1 MKVLQKPFLIIMLL
15 AIASFALAAS
25 GDWCGTF
32 SIRGG
37 RTDPSCDIESPG
49 KTLFMFGTSFDLWYK
64 DIVSIGPSVFFT
76 QLHSGPIGA
85 SLYSGTWEYPEYA
98 NFRAYIA
105 AVDLKARFRPKWDWI
120 NIQFPDHFIDRIAPY
135 IEGGAGIITFDPQD
149 REGTVID
156 SIWYYGT
163 YISNN
168 YTKHAGMF
176 PVIGGGITLFSRL
189 GVTGDIGIE
198 YHKVN
203 SDYLDGVKDGGDK
216 DSFWSYY
223 IGLTL
228 LNTCKPEAPPV
239 VLPPE
244 PEPEPEIEIE
254 FEPELVVTPPVQN
267 VPHQAGTTSYDVKAN
282 VTWFAAENCDW
293 FTLSPAVGTNDG
305 QFTVSY
311 AANPNRTPRTCDI
324 TVSGGGLTRTVQIVQ
339 APAPE
344 PKFEFKKDVAL
355 IIEGVNFKTDKAD
368 LTEGAQLILDEVVTT
383 LKEFPEV
390 TLDIQG
396 HTDSDASDA
405 YNIDL
410 SRRRAI
416 SVKTYLVEH
425 GIDANRLTTSW
436 YGERRPLVPN
446 TTPANKAKNR
456 RIEFIRT
463 DD

>member
-1 MKVLQKPFLIIMLL
+1 MKDFQKPFLIILMLAFL
-15 AIASFALAAS
+15 GTAFAMS
-25 GDWCGTF
+25 DWCGTF

-49 KTLFMFGTSFDLWYK
+49 KTLFMFGTSFELWYK
-64 DIVSIGPSVFFT
+64 DFISIGPYVYFS
-76 QLHSGPIGA
+76 QLHSGPV
-85 SLYSGTWEYPEYA
+85 SETNWDENP
-98 NFRAYIA
+98 NFRTYIA
-105 AVDLKARFRPKWDWI
+105 GLDVKARIRPKVDWM
-120 NIQFPDHFIDRIAPY
+120 NIRFPGHFIDRIAPY
-135 IEGGAGIITFDPQD
+135 IDGGAGIITFDPTRRSSYGATIGGDYD
-149 REGTVID
+149 R
-156 SIWYYGT
+156 
-163 YISNN
+163 
-168 YTKHAGMF
+168 HAGVF
-176 PVIGGGITLFSRL
+176 PIYGGGITLFSRL

-198 YHKVN
+198 FHYPN
-203 SDYLDGVKDGGDK
+203 TDYLDGHADSDLPEGYSIKEGK
-216 DSFWSYY
+216 DSFMTYY

-228 LNTCKPEAPPV
+228 LNTCKPEAPPI

-254 FEPELVVTPPVQN
+254 FDPELAVTPPVQN
-267 VPHQAGTTSYDVKAN
+267 VPHQAGITYYDVASN
-282 VTWFAAENCDW
+282 VTWFVAENCDW
-293 FTLSPAVGTNDG
+293 FSVSPSVGTNDG
-305 QFTVSY
+305 QLTVTY
-311 AANPNRTPRTCDI
+311 DANPNRTPRTCEI
-324 TVSGGGLTRTVQIVQ
+324 LVSGGGLTRKVNITQ

-344 PKFEFKKDVAL
+344 PKIEFKKDVAL

-410 SRRRAI
+410 SRRRAT
-416 SVKTYLVEH
+416 SVKNYLVEH

-463 DD
+463 D

>member
-15 AIASFALAAS
+15 AITSFALAAS

-49 KTLFMFGTSFDLWYK
+49 KTLFMFGTSFELWYK
-64 DIVSIGPSVFFT
+64 DFISVGPYVYFS
-76 QLHSGPIGA
+76 QLHSGPVNESHWDENDI
-85 SLYSGTWEYPEYA
+85 TTQ
-98 NFRAYIA
+98 NFRTYIA
-105 AVDLKARFRPKWDWI
+105 GLDVKARIRPKVDWM
-120 NIQFPDHFIDRIAPY
+120 NILFPGKFIDRIAPY
-135 IEGGAGIITFDPQD
+135 IDGGAGIITFDPTKRSSYAATIEGDYD
-149 REGTVID
+149 R
-156 SIWYYGT
+156 
-163 YISNN
+163 
-168 YTKHAGMF
+168 HAGVF
-176 PVIGGGITLFSRL
+176 PIYGGGITLFSRL
-189 GVTGDIGIE
+189 GVTGDIGVE
-198 YHKVN
+198 FHQPN
-203 SDYLDGVKDGGDK
+203 TDYLDGRADSDFPNEPTMKKGKDN
-216 DSFWSYY
+216 FVTYY

-254 FEPELVVTPPVQN
+254 FEPELVVTPPVRN
-267 VPHQAGTTSYDVKAN
+267 VPYQAGTTEYDVKSN
-282 VTWFAAENCDW
+282 VTWFVAENCDW
-293 FTLSPAVGTNDG
+293 FTLTPAVGSNDG

-311 AANPNRTPRTCDI
+311 AANPSRTERICEI
-324 TVSGGGLTRTVQIVQ
+324 TVSGGGLTRKVQIVQ

-368 LTEGAQLILDEVVTT
+368 LTEGAKLILDEVVTT

-436 YGERRPLVPN
+436 FGERRPLVPN

-463 DD
+463 DG